1 MPQNNL
7 IETGRHVVSNDMCDQ
22 MGHLT
27 TRIYTALFDEAS
39 YELVKA
45 CGCQIDEKQG
55 FVDLE
60 INMKFIAE
68 IREGGEFYIKSGIVK
83 LGNSSFTAMHYIFN
97 AVDDSLI
104 STCEEK
110 AVIFDLKKRKSK
122 PMTKEFKELASGF
135 LVD

>member
-7 IETGRHVVSNDMCDQ
+7 IETRRNVVNQSMCDQ

-27 TRIYTALFDEAS
+27 TKIYTALFDDAS

-45 CGCQIDEKQG
+45 CGYKVDENQG

-60 INMKFIAE
+60 LNMKFIAE

-83 LGNSSFTAMHYIFN
+83 LGNSSFVAMHYMFN
-97 AVDDSLI
+97 AADDSLV

-122 PMTKEFKELASGF
+122 PMTEEFKQLASGF